1 MQIFKKLTGKLTKKL
16 IISGLV
22 VLTSGCMMQ
31 AQTTFES
38 ATLANHATA
47 AAQGTDACTVAL
59 NATSSADAQTTL
71 DPDKI
76 DVFVWNIHKNQ
87 HPDALG
93 DLIDMAGDMD
103 LVLLQEA
110 SLLHSPDGRLQNA
123 AYWSFA
129 PGFRTAESLT
139 GVMTISTVQPLA
151 HCFIQVQEPWLR
163 TPKAISITEFALSGS
178 DETLVVV
185 NIHGVNFTIGVSDFE
200 QQLEDIRIVIE
211 NHDGPV
217 IVAGDFNT
225 WNNGRVERLNN
236 LSDQLG
242 MTELM
247 FAVDNRVTPFSHTVD
262 RVLVRGLRV
271 IDATTQVVD
280 SSDHNPLAVTLAL

>member
-1 MQIFKKLTGKLTKKL
+1 MQIFKLLTGKLTGKL
-16 IISGLV
+16 IVSGLV

-38 ATLANHATA
+38 ATLANHATT
-47 AAQGTDACTVAL
+47 AAQGTAACTAAL
-59 NATSSADAQTTL
+59 DATSGADAQATL

-87 HPDALG
+87 HPNALG

-110 SLLHSPDGRLQNA
+110 SLAHSPDGRLQNA

-151 HCFIQVQEPWLR
+151 HCFILVQEPWLR

-200 QQLEDIRIVIE
+200 RQLEDIHIVIE

-225 WNNGRVERLNN
+225 WNNRRVERLDH

-242 MTELM
+242 MTELI
-247 FAVDNRVTPFSHTVD
+247 FAVDNRVTPFFHTVD

-271 IDATTQVVD
+271 IDATTHVVD

>member
-1 MQIFKKLTGKLTKKL
+1 MQIFKKLTNKLTRNL
-16 IISGLV
+16 MSSGLV
-22 VLTSGCMMQ
+22 ILTSGCVMQ
-31 AQTTFES
+31 TQTTFES
-38 ATLANHATA
+38 ATLANHATT
-47 AAQGTDACTVAL
+47 AAQGTAACTVAL
-59 NATSSADAQTTL
+59 DAANGADAQATL
-71 DPDKI
+71 DPDRI

-87 HPDALG
+87 HPNALG
-93 DLIDMAGDMD
+93 DLVDMAGDMD

-110 SLLHSPDGRLQNA
+110 NLAHPPDGRLQKA

-139 GVMTISTVQPLA
+139 GVMTISSVQPLA

-178 DETLVVV
+178 DETLAVV

-200 QQLEDIRIVIE
+200 RQLEDIRVVIE

-225 WNNGRVERLNN
+225 WNNGRVKRLDH

-242 MTELM
+242 MTELI
-247 FAVDNRVTPFSHTVD
+247 FTVDNRVTLFSHTVD
-262 RVLVRGLRV
+262 RVLIRGLRV
-271 IDATTQVVD
+271 IDASTQIVD
-280 SSDHNPLAVTLAL
+280 SSDHNPLTVTLAL